1 MGARQ
6 KNVVYCSSLSCNA
19 SREVARRLRKE
30 AQLSDVFVLEGGW
43 EAWMKKKMNKTPNA
57 QRPTSNVERLEHSTL
72 GVERSALDVRRF
84 LWRILDF
91 ALAGIFIYAG
101 ALKAID
107 PVQFASDIDNYKL
120 LPWPVS
126 VAVAFYLP
134 WLEIFCALGLVF
146 RFLYRGALS
155 ILSASIVVFTLATIA
170 AKVRGLDITCG
181 CFGHASQ
188 NWSFPA
194 HLITN
199 LAILAGL
206 LALLFKAMS
215 RNRVQKAV

>member
-1 MGARQ
+1 MGEEEQ
-6 KNVVYCSSLSCNA
+6 
-19 SREVARRLRKE
+19 
-30 AQLSDVFVLEGGW
+30 
-43 EAWMKKKMNKTPNA
+43 MNKTPNA
-57 QRPTSNVERLEHSTL
+57 QLRTPNAERPEHATF
-72 GVERSALDVRRF
+72 GVGRSALDVGRF
-84 LWRILDF
+84 LWRIVDF
-91 ALAGIFIYAG
+91 AVAGIFIYAG
-101 ALKAID
+101 VLKAID

-126 VAVAFYLP
+126 VAIAFYLP

-155 ILSASIVVFTLATIA
+155 ILALSIVVFTLATIA

-188 NWSFPA
+188 HWSFPA
-194 HLITN
+194 HLLTN

-206 LALLFKAMS
+206 LLLSFKATS
-215 RNRVQKAV
+215 GNRLRNAV